1 MKIIYWENIISQ
13 HKVPYWN
20 FLAKSDMVSK
30 FILVVEQGLNDE
42 LKKQGWQNDFVESS
56 KSELVVN
63 PSQSKILE
71 ILEINTED
79 SFHIFSGIRAIP
91 MVFSAFKLSLNLPIH
106 RILLTE
112 TVNLNGVRGITRRL
126 YSFNNERKFLKY
138 YDIVLGSGLST
149 KKWYL
154 ENGLKQE
161 NFYSFL
167 YSVEYPKEK
176 LVKKLT
182 AESTGLQ
189 FIFIGQL
196 IERKGLDVLLKA
208 LSSISELSWHLDVY
222 GRGDNED
229 DYRTLVKEYK
239 LESKITFKGTVNN
252 SSLIESISKYDFLLL
267 PSRFDGWGA
276 VVNEAIASGIKV
288 ICSDRCGASIL
299 LVSDVIGRVFQSTN
313 SKQLSEILRECID
326 NIGEINMDKISI
338 LEYSDYLKGQKVA
351 DYLIEILEY
360 HYNKIGGRPVP
371 PWEKYLLD
379 QRNKRLF

>member
-20 FLAKSDMVSK
+20 FLAKSDTVSK

-42 LKKQGWQNDFVESS
+42 LKKQGWQDDFVESS

-71 ILEINTED
+71 ILEKDKED

-112 TVNLNGVRGITRRL
+112 TVNLNGVRGVTRRL
-126 YSFNNERKFLKY
+126 YSFMNEKKFLRY
-138 YDIVLGSGLST
+138 YDLVLGSGLST
-149 KKWYL
+149 QKWYL
-154 ENGLKQE
+154 ENGLQPEK
-161 NFYSFL
+161 FYSFL
-167 YSVEYPKEK
+167 YSTEYPKEK
-176 LVKKLT
+176 VVQKLA
-182 AESTGLQ
+182 AESAGLQ
-189 FIFIGQL
+189 LIFIGQL
-196 IERKGLDVLLKA
+196 IERKGLDILLKA
-208 LSSISELSWHLDVY
+208 LSYISTLNWHLDIY
-222 GRGDNED
+222 GRGIKED
-229 DYRTLVKEYK
+229 DFINLVKEYN

-252 SSLIESISKYDFLLL
+252 SSLIESISKYDLLLL

-299 LVSDVIGRVFQSTN
+299 LVDPAIGSVFDINKTKELAALLQSSINSFGNYDRKVILDFSQ
-313 SKQLSEILRECID
+313 
-326 NIGEINMDKISI
+326 
-338 LEYSDYLKGQKVA
+338 YLTGKKVA
-351 DYLIEILEY
+351 DYLIEILEF
-360 HYNKIGGRPVP
+360 HYKKIGELPLP
-371 PWEKYLLD
+371 PWEKYLRD
-379 QRNKRLF
+379 RKNKQ